1 MGKLIISSFIS
12 IDGFVA
18 APNDELVP
26 PPPTPDLFHHF
37 IEPNLACGAFL
48 YGRITYTGM
57 VGYWTSPAA
66 DAAMAKRLAAQ
77 RKVVFSRTLET
88 ADWGNVTISRG
99 DDLAADVAALKLLT
113 DKDIAILGSAQLA
126 NAFLEAGLVDGL
138 HLLVNPMTL
147 GAGKLL
153 FRGGYDRQKWKLVT
167 ARPFDSGAVLLDYER
182 ARD

>member
-1 MGKLIISSFIS
+1 MGKLIVSSFIG
-12 IDGFVA
+12 IDGYLA

-26 PPPTPDLFHHF
+26 PEPTPDLFRYF

-66 DAAMAKRLAAQ
+66 DAGMAKQLAAQ
-77 RKVVFSRTLET
+77 RKVVFSRTLKT

-99 DDLAADVAALKLLT
+99 ADLAGDIATLRRET

-126 NAFLEAGLVDGL
+126 NAFLSAGLVDGL
-138 HLLVNPMTL
+138 HLLVNPVTI
-147 GAGKLL
+147 GGGKLL
-153 FRGGYDRQKWKLVT
+153 FQGGASRQKWKLIE

-182 ARD
+182 A

>member
-1 MGKLIISSFIS
+1 MGKLIVSSFIS
-12 IDGFVA
+12 IDGFVS

-26 PPPTPDLFHHF
+26 PPPTPDLFRYF

-66 DAAMAKRLAAQ
+66 DAGMAAQLAAQ
-77 RKVVFSRTLET
+77 RKVVFSRTLKT

-99 DDLAADVAALKLLT
+99 GDLAADVAALKRET
-113 DKDIAILGSAQLA
+113 DRDIAILGSAQLA
-126 NAFLEAGLVDGL
+126 NAFLKADLVEGL
-138 HLLVNPMTL
+138 HLLVTPVMI

-153 FRGGYDRQKWKLVT
+153 FQGGYNRNKWKLVT

-182 ARD
+182 A